1 VYQTKLQKVSKKKYK
16 TSKKPNINER
26 ISQNTYFDSK
36 FKDVLENKVS
46 IPKEI
51 INWKD
56 KSNNNY

>member
-51 INWKD
+51 IN
-56 KSNNNY
+56 